1 MQLQS
6 NLFPGW
12 AGMAIRRRCKKVT
25 SEDAETP
32 KVKRWYERTS
42 VTLCVALMLAV
53 IALGFVHI
61 ITGVE
66 SPFELPVDVAL
77 KESFGYRE
85 TFINA
90 AAIEALPYTAARL
103 KYPLGC
109 RVLQRRGYLPTGHT
123 FEARIMVGQ
132 RQNIEQ
138 WQAEFARSLG
148 RVEPL
153 WEERFQDAAGDAQA
167 DNREGI
173 ARARVGDYQA
183 ALKAFGRAVRK
194 APTSAETCYN
204 RALVY
209 VTVGNLGQAAEDLGR
224 VAAIRPADVEAH
236 VERGR
241 LYLAIGRYEEAG
253 DAFAKAIETD
263 ATHPQAYLGRALAA
277 YALGRYGRAWQ
288 DIEKLQT
295 LGTPAPPTFIL
306 ALRHAS
312 GRDPGT

>member
-1 MQLQS
+1 M
-6 NLFPGW
+6 
-12 AGMAIRRRCKKVT
+12 IHRRRKKAIF
-25 SEDAETP
+25 EQAGAP

-42 VTLCVALMLAV
+42 VTLCVVAGLIV
-53 IALGFVHI
+53 IGFGFIHV

-66 SPFELPVDVAL
+66 SSLQLPVDVAL

-123 FEARIMVGQ
+123 FEARTMVGQ
-132 RQNIEQ
+132 KQSIEQ

-148 RVEPL
+148 RAEVP
-153 WEERFQDAAGDAQA
+153 WEERLQTGTGAAQA
-167 DNREGI
+167 DTLAGI
-173 ARARVGDYQA
+173 TQARAGDYQA
-183 ALKAFGRAVRK
+183 ALKAFDRAVRK
-194 APTSAETCYN
+194 APTSAETYYN

-209 VTVGNLGQAAEDLGR
+209 VAVGNLGQAAEDLGR
-224 VAAIRPADVEAH
+224 VVGIRPAYVEAL
-236 VERGR
+236 VEQAS
-241 LYLAIGRYEEAG
+241 LYLTVGRYEEAIV
-253 DAFAKAIETD
+253 AFSNAIETD
-263 ATHPQAYLGRALAA
+263 TTHPQAHLGRALAV
-277 YALGRYGRAWQ
+277 YALGRYDRAWH
-288 DIEKLQT
+288 DVEKLAT
-295 LGTPAPPTFIL
+295 LGTPAPSTFIL